1 MAEGTVTGK
10 YRVRHTLNI
19 PSLAIIRGAQRP
31 APLMLRPALFF
42 GALPVNLTLV
52 FPV

>member
-19 PSLAIIRGAQRP
+19 PSLAIIRGVQGP
-31 APLMLRPALFF
+31 APLMLRPALFI
-42 GALPVNLTLV
+42 GALPVDLTLV